1 MEAITQN
8 ALSFGRILFLSMD
21 PALIR
26 LQLDG
31 QDLDLDRA
39 GPLRDDVSTDEITPM
54 AALAHYD
61 EQLGRYPYTGLRAGA
76 QIPIGPDAVLAGKFG
91 VTVGGKRYGKGSSR
105 EHSPAAEKLAGIR
118 LVVAESFERLYR
130 QNADNIGLITSTDF
144 GLIAR
149 IQRGEAIPL
158 AELLAGREAL
168 AAGILG
174 SGGLLRFGRLHMAG
188 LQPSGA
194 VAAEPPAGA
203 LNQGS
208 GRDDASAGA
217 DRRPDEPAHDLP
229 AQDLSAQ
236 DLPSRGLSAQDLPSQ
251 DPSARGLPE
260 GRPRTLFEKIIA
272 RHLLQTEYTRD
283 AQNPGDGV
291 FVRADWRFI
300 HEYYTGMCAH
310 MLHAAFGAPVSMHD
324 KDSII
329 AFEDH
334 TSYVESSP
342 MHLARGLVPNI
353 LRLRQAHRDFVARY
367 GLRSHRTLSESEA
380 ARDDGTNV
388 AGISH
393 AMISEHY
400 ALPGQ
405 VVVGTDSH
413 TPHSG
418 ALGCAA
424 FGVGTT
430 DMANA
435 FVTGAVRMPLPES
448 ILVDL
453 QGSLPAGITA
463 KDIALELLARPEI
476 RSGAGI
482 GKVFEFGGEA
492 VAALPTDERATLTNM
507 TAELGG
513 LTGIVAPDAETL
525 RFLRERRGIDFR
537 LEPWMRSDPGARY
550 AAVLRVDCSR
560 LSPMVARPGD
570 PGNGVALGSLP
581 ERAAIDIAYGG
592 SCTAGKR
599 EDFDQYYAVLAWGV
613 EHGLRVPDSVTL
625 YLQYGTTAVR
635 DYCVG
640 RGYDRVFAAVGA
652 RMLEP
657 SCGACANCGPGS
669 SERTGQVTV
678 SAINRNFPGRSGP
691 GQVWL
696 ASPPTVAASALAG
709 RLVSFAELQ
718 RQQGR

>member
-1 MEAITQN
+1 MESTTQN
-8 ALSFGRILFLSMD
+8 ALSFGRILFLTAD
-21 PALIR
+21 PVLIGR
-26 LQLDG
+26 QLDG
-31 QDLDLDRA
+31 QDLDLPRA
-39 GPLRDDVSTDEITPM
+39 GPLRDGISTDEITPM
-54 AALAHYD
+54 PALAHYD
-61 EQLGRYPYTGLRAGA
+61 EQLGRYPYTGLRAGGKT
-76 QIPIGPDAVLAGKFG
+76 PIGPDAVLAGKFG

-118 LVVAESFERLYR
+118 LVIAESFERLYR

-158 AELLAGREAL
+158 AELVAGREAL

-194 VAAEPPAGA
+194 AAAP
-203 LNQGS
+203 GS
-208 GRDDASAGA
+208 
-217 DRRPDEPAHDLP
+217 
-229 AQDLSAQ
+229 
-236 DLPSRGLSAQDLPSQ
+236 
-251 DPSARGLPE
+251 
-260 GRPRTLFEKIIA
+260 RPRTLFEKIIA
-272 RHLLQTEYTRD
+272 RHLLQTEYTRH
-283 AQNPGDGV
+283 ACNPGEGV

-310 MLHAAFGAPVSMHD
+310 MLHAAFGAPAPLRD
-324 KDSII
+324 RESIL

-334 TSYVESSP
+334 TSYIESSP
-342 MHLARGLVPNI
+342 MHVARGLVPNI

-367 GLRSHRTLSESEA
+367 DLRSHRTLSEAEA
-380 ARDDGTNV
+380 ARDDGGNV

-393 AMISEHY
+393 AMMSEHY

-435 FVTGAVRMPLPES
+435 FVTGAVRMTLPES
-448 ILVDL
+448 VLVDL
-453 QGSLPAGITA
+453 QGSLPAGVTA

-476 RSGAGI
+476 RGGAGI
-482 GKVFEFGGEA
+482 GKVFEFSGA
-492 VAALPTDERATLTNM
+492 ALAALPTDERATLTNM

-513 LTGIVAPDAETL
+513 LTGIVAPDEETL
-525 RFLRERRGIDFR
+525 RFLRERRGIDFV
-537 LEPWMRSDPGARY
+537 LDPWMRSDPGARY
-550 AAVLRVDCSR
+550 AAVLRVDCSS

-570 PGNGVALGSLP
+570 PGNGIALDKLP
-581 ERAAIDIAYGG
+581 ERVAIDIAYGG

-599 EDFDQYYAVLAWGV
+599 EDFDQYHAVLAWGV
-613 EHGLRVPDSVTL
+613 EQGLRIPESVTL

-635 DYCVG
+635 DYCIG

-652 RMLEP
+652 RILEP

-669 SERTGQVTV
+669 SERAGQVTV

-709 RLVSFAELQ
+709 ELVSFAAL
-718 RQQGR
+718 RRRHRR